1 MSSNVHS
8 LAPSLANPTV
18 KRTGCRGLLICALLD
33 CTQVAAAVK
42 HAMQEAGK
50 SEESVK
56 SGLNFEQFMAMLRAD
71 SRDSLDQYDDRMGGS
86 LHGSLSGSHHGSS
99 HGLPAL
105 LERSVRAGDK
115 FEPVKVLDPVA
126 EAA

>member
-1 MSSNVHS
+1 M
-8 LAPSLANPTV
+8 
-18 KRTGCRGLLICALLD
+18 
-33 CTQVAAAVK
+33 QVAAAVK

-86 LHGSLSGSHHGSS
+86 LHGSYSGSHHGSS

-115 FEPVKVLDPVA
+115 FEPVKPLDPVA